1 MDRVY
6 RLETFGRIGFAAHGI
21 VYLLVGWFAV
31 RSAMG
36 LGSPT
41 DTKGALH
48 SLVGGPFG
56 WAMLGAMALGLLSY
70 ALFRLVEALLDLN
83 DHGRDARGMLARLG
97 RIVSALIHIGLA
109 GYAAALAIGMT
120 MSGGGMKG
128 WTAWLMQQPYGPWMV
143 MAAGAIVFGVAVFQA
158 KSAWSADFMDD
169 LSISGDKRKTAKV
182 VGCAGRAARAFA
194 FALVAVFLVSAGWN
208 VDASKAGGLADALR
222 ELQQQPY
229 GPWLLGVVAVGF
241 VLFGLSSFV
250 EAAYR
255 RIADENVINRLR
267 DQATGH

>member
-6 RLETFGRIGFAAHGI
+6 RLETFGRIGFAAHGV
-21 VYLLVGWFAV
+21 VYLLVGWFAI
-31 RSAMG
+31 RSALG

-41 DTKGALH
+41 DTKGALQ

-56 WAMLGAMALGLLSY
+56 WAMLGAMGLGLLSY
-70 ALFRLVEALLDLN
+70 ALFRLVEAVLDLE
-83 DHGRDARGMLARLG
+83 DKGDDLKGMVARLG
-97 RIVSALIHIGLA
+97 RIVSAVIHIGLA
-109 GYAAALAIGMT
+109 IYAGALAIGLT
-120 MSGGGMKG
+120 MSGGGTKG

-143 MAAGAIVFGVAVFQA
+143 MAAGGIVFGVALFQA
-158 KSAWSADFMDD
+158 KSAWTASFMDD
-169 LSISGDKRKTAKV
+169 LAISGDKRKTAKIF
-182 VGCAGRAARAFA
+182 GCAGRAARAFA
-194 FALVAVFLVSAGWN
+194 FTLVAVFLVSAGWN
-208 VDASKAGGLADALR
+208 VDASQAGGLAAALK

-255 RIADENVINRLR
+255 RITDENVINRLR

>member
-6 RLETFGRIGFAAHGI
+6 RLETFGRVGFAAHGI
-21 VYLLVGWFAV
+21 VYLLVGWFAI
-31 RSAMG
+31 RSALG

-70 ALFRLVEALLDLN
+70 ALFRLVEAVLDLN
-83 DHGRDARGMLARLG
+83 DNGDDFRGLVARFG
-97 RIVSALIHIGLA
+97 RIVSSVIHIGLA
-109 GYAAALAIGMT
+109 IYAGALAIGLT
-120 MSGGGMKG
+120 MSGGGTKG
-128 WTAWLMQQPYGPWMV
+128 WTAWLMQQPYGPWAV
-143 MAAGAIVFGVAVFQA
+143 MAAGVVVLGVALFQA
-158 KSAWSADFMDD
+158 KAAWTAHFMDN
-169 LSISGDKRKTAKV
+169 LAISGDKRRTAEV
-182 VGCAGRAARAFA
+182 VGRAGRAARAFA
-194 FALVAVFLVSAGWN
+194 FALVAVFLISAGWT
-208 VDASKAGGLADALR
+208 VDASQAGGLAQALR
-222 ELQQQPY
+222 ELQKQPY

-255 RIADENVINRLR
+255 RITDENVIDRLR
-267 DQATGH
+267 AQASQS